1 MRRDPADV
9 DERVAAEHR
18 AEAAD
23 DRAEAAADHRAA
35 AVDEQT
41 AAEHRAAAADARTD
55 ADYRAEADYRAGLA
69 HDIEDRQRER
79 FGGVKVGSAFF
90 GWLTA
95 MGTAAILTA
104 LLAAAGAAL
113 GLGVAGTPEDA
124 TDEALQNAETV
135 GWIGAIALLVVLFV
149 AYFSGGYVAG
159 RMARFNGLKQGLAV
173 WVWALVIAIVVAL
186 VSVVLGSQ
194 YDVLVDLNAFPRIP
208 VSEGELTVAGIVT
221 AVIVALASLA
231 GALLG
236 GWTGTRYH
244 RRVDRAGLEEPAYRA
259 MTASGR
265 VRMPR
270 GLARGIRRT
279 CTLSWVV
286 PRLGT

>member
-1 MRRDPADV
+1 MSIPREPVDRHPDRTTTTPTSDPSAATADDRAAV

-18 AEAAD
+18 ADA
-23 DRAEAAADHRAA
+23 
-35 AVDEQT
+35 
-41 AAEHRAAAADARTD
+41 AAEHRAAAADEQVAAEHRATAADERTE
-55 ADYRAEADYRAGLA
+55 AEARAEADYRAGLA
-69 HDIEDRQRER
+69 HDVVDRQRER

-113 GLGVAGTPEDA
+113 GLGVAGSPDEA
-124 TDEALQNAETV
+124 TDEALRNAETV

-149 AYFSGGYVAG
+149 AYFCGGYVAG
-159 RMARFNGLKQGLAV
+159 RMARFNGLRQGLAV

-208 VSEGELTVAGIVT
+208 VTEGDLTSAGIVT
-221 AVIVALASLA
+221 AVVVALASLA

-236 GWTGTRYH
+236 GVVGTRYH
-244 RRVDRAGLEEPAYRA
+244 RRVDRAGFEEPVY
-259 MTASGR
+259 
-265 VRMPR
+265 PD
-270 GLARGIRRT
+270 
-279 CTLSWVV
+279 
-286 PRLGT
+286 

>member
-1 MRRDPADV
+1 MTIPRDPIDRPADRPITTPAYDDGVGATRPTDV

-23 DRAEAAADHRAA
+23 DRAEAAADHRSA
-35 AVDEQT
+35 AVDERT
-41 AAEHRAAAADARTD
+41 AAEHRAVAADARTD
-55 ADYRAEADYRAGLA
+55 ADYRADARYRAGLA

-113 GLGVAGTPEDA
+113 GLGVAGTPEEA
-124 TDEALQNAETV
+124 TGEALENAETV

-186 VSVVLGSQ
+186 VSVVVGSQ

-259 MTASGR
+259 
-265 VRMPR
+265 
-270 GLARGIRRT
+270 
-279 CTLSWVV
+279 
-286 PRLGT
+286 

>member
-1 MRRDPADV
+1 MTIPREPDDRLPDRTTTTPTTHEPVAATADERAAA

-18 AEAAD
+18 ADA
-23 DRAEAAADHRAA
+23 
-35 AVDEQT
+35 
-41 AAEHRAAAADARTD
+41 AAEHRAAADEHAAAEHRAVAGDERTE
-55 ADYRAEADYRAGLA
+55 AETRAEADYRAGLA
-69 HDIEDRQRER
+69 HDVVDRQRER

-113 GLGVAGTPEDA
+113 GLGVAGAPDEA
-124 TDEALQNAETV
+124 ADEALQNAETV

-149 AYFSGGYVAG
+149 SYFCGGYVAG
-159 RMARFNGLKQGLAV
+159 RMARFNGLRQGLAV

-186 VSVVLGSQ
+186 VSVVLGSRF
-194 YDVLVDLNAFPRIP
+194 DVLVDLNAFPRIP

-236 GWTGTRYH
+236 GVTGTRYH
-244 RRVDRAGLEEPAYRA
+244 RRVDRVGFEEPVYRD
-259 MTASGR
+259 
-265 VRMPR
+265 
-270 GLARGIRRT
+270 
-279 CTLSWVV
+279 
-286 PRLGT
+286 

>member
-1 MRRDPADV
+1 MSTIASLRN
-9 DERVAAEHR
+9 
-18 AEAAD
+18 
-23 DRAEAAADHRAA
+23 
-35 AVDEQT
+35 T
-41 AAEHRAAAADARTD
+41 APKPSTLVPRSRLTVVPPRSTSRPPPPSIGQLPMSGPKPGSAPRPTTGPE
-55 ADYRAEADYRAGLA
+55 LA

-104 LLAAAGAAL
+104 VLAAAGAAL
-113 GLGVAGTPEDA
+113 GLGVAGTPDDA
-124 TDEALQNAETV
+124 ADEALQNAETV
-135 GWIGAIALLVVLFV
+135 GWIGAISLLVVLFV

-186 VSVVLGSQ
+186 ISVVLGSQ

-221 AVIVALASLA
+221 AVIVALASLG

-244 RRVDRAGLEEPAYRA
+244 RRVDRAGIEEPVY
-259 MTASGR
+259 SHD
-265 VRMPR
+265 
-270 GLARGIRRT
+270 
-279 CTLSWVV
+279 
-286 PRLGT
+286 

>member
-1 MRRDPADV
+1 MSIPREPVDRHPDRTTTTPTSGPSDATAVDRAAV

-18 AEAAD
+18 ADA
-23 DRAEAAADHRAA
+23 
-35 AVDEQT
+35 
-41 AAEHRAAAADARTD
+41 AAEHRAAADEHLEAEHRVAADERTE
-55 ADYRAEADYRAGLA
+55 AEARAEADYRAGLA
-69 HDIEDRQRER
+69 HDVVDRQRER
-79 FGGVKVGSAFF
+79 FGGVKIGSAFF

-113 GLGVAGTPEDA
+113 GLGVAGSPDEA

-149 AYFSGGYVAG
+149 AYFCGGYVAG
-159 RMARFNGLKQGLAV
+159 RMARFNGLRQGLAV

-208 VSEGELTVAGIVT
+208 VTEGDLTIAGIVT

-236 GWTGTRYH
+236 GVVGTRYH
-244 RRVDRAGLEEPAYRA
+244 RRVDRAGFEEP
-259 MTASGR
+259 
-265 VRMPR
+265 VHPD
-270 GLARGIRRT
+270 
-279 CTLSWVV
+279 
-286 PRLGT
+286 

>member
-1 MRRDPADV
+1 MTIPRDPIDRPADRPITTPAY
-9 DERVAAEHR
+9 DEGVSAARPDRRRR
-18 AEAAD
+18 A
-23 DRAEAAADHRAA
+23 RRGRTPRRSRRRPAEAAADHRAA

-95 MGTAAILTA
+95 MGTAAILHRAPRGRRRRTRA
-104 LLAAAGAAL
+104 RRRRHAG
-113 GLGVAGTPEDA
+113 DA
-124 TDEALQNAETV
+124 TDEAPQNAETV

-221 AVIVALASLA
+221 AVIVAVASLA

-236 GWTGTRYH
+236 G
-244 RRVDRAGLEEPAYRA
+244 
-259 MTASGR
+259 
-265 VRMPR
+265 
-270 GLARGIRRT
+270 
-279 CTLSWVV
+279 
-286 PRLGT
+286 

>member
-1 MRRDPADV
+1 MTIPRDPVDHPADRPITTPAYDEGVSAARPTDV
-9 DERVAAEHR
+9 DEHVAAEHR
-18 AEAAD
+18 TDAVDA
-23 DRAEAAADHRAA
+23 RAEAEAEADRRA
-35 AVDEQT
+35 AVDEQAA
-41 AAEHRAAAADARTD
+41 AAEYRAAADERTD
-55 ADYRAEADYRAGLA
+55 AELRAEADYRAGLA
-69 HDIEDRQRER
+69 HDIEDRQHER

-113 GLGVAGTPEDA
+113 GLGVAGTP
-124 TDEALQNAETV
+124 DEAADDALQNAGTV

-149 AYFSGGYVAG
+149 AYFCGGYVAG
-159 RMARFNGLKQGLAV
+159 RMARFDGLRQGLAV

-221 AVIVALASLA
+221 AVIVALASLG

-244 RRVDRAGLEEPAYRA
+244 RRVDRAGLEGPVYRA
-259 MTASGR
+259 
-265 VRMPR
+265 
-270 GLARGIRRT
+270 
-279 CTLSWVV
+279 
-286 PRLGT
+286 

>member
-1 MRRDPADV
+1 MSISRDPVDRHPDRTTTTPASDPSAATADDRAAV
-9 DERVAAEHR
+9 DERAAAEHR
-18 AEAAD
+18 ADA
-23 DRAEAAADHRAA
+23 
-35 AVDEQT
+35 
-41 AAEHRAAAADARTD
+41 AAEHRAAADEQVAAQDRAAADEHVTAEHRSEAADERTE
-55 ADYRAEADYRAGLA
+55 AEARAEADYRAGLA
-69 HDIEDRQRER
+69 HDVVDRQRER

-113 GLGVAGTPEDA
+113 GLGVAGTPEEA
-124 TDEALQNAETV
+124 ADEALQNAETV

-149 AYFSGGYVAG
+149 AYFCGGYVAG
-159 RMARFNGLKQGLAV
+159 RMARFNGLRQGLAV

-208 VSEGELTVAGIVT
+208 VSEGDLTIAGIVT

-236 GWTGTRYH
+236 GVVGTRYH
-244 RRVDRAGLEEPAYRA
+244 RRVDRAGFEEPVY
-259 MTASGR
+259 
-265 VRMPR
+265 PD
-270 GLARGIRRT
+270 
-279 CTLSWVV
+279 
-286 PRLGT
+286 

>member
-1 MRRDPADV
+1 MTIPRDPIDRPADRPITTPAYDEGAAAARPTGV

-18 AEAAD
+18 ARAAD

-35 AVDEQT
+35 AVDEHA
-41 AAEHRAAAADARTD
+41 AAEHQAAADGRTD
-55 ADYRAEADYRAGLA
+55 AELRAEADYRAGLA
-69 HDIEDRQRER
+69 HDIEDRQHER

-113 GLGVAGTPEDA
+113 GLGVAGTPDEA
-124 TDEALQNAETV
+124 ADEALQNAGTV

-149 AYFSGGYVAG
+149 AYFCGGYVAG
-159 RMARFNGLKQGLAV
+159 RMARFDGLRQGLAV

-208 VSEGELTVAGIVT
+208 VSEGELTIAGIVT

-259 MTASGR
+259 
-265 VRMPR
+265 
-270 GLARGIRRT
+270 
-279 CTLSWVV
+279 
-286 PRLGT
+286 